1 MSLHDLLPLPPA
13 PDKTA
18 LERGTA
24 IAPRF
29 DANGLIAAVAT
40 HADTGEVLMLAWMNA
55 EALAK
60 TVETGEAHYFS
71 RSRGELWRKGATSGQ
86 IQQVVEARID
96 CDQDA
101 VWLKVRPQGDG
112 GACHT
117 GARSCF
123 YRAIEGGKL
132 VARP

>member
-1 MSLHDLLPLPPA
+1 MTDADSIEQGS
-13 PDKTA
+13 A
-18 LERGTA
+18 LT
-24 IAPRF
+24 PRF

-55 EALAK
+55 EALDRTLA
-60 TVETGEAHYFS
+60 TGEAHYFS
-71 RSRGELWRKGATSGQ
+71 RSRNALWHKGATSGQ
-86 IQQVVEARID
+86 IQQVAEVRID

-123 YRAIEGGKL
+123 YRVIEGGRL
-132 VARP
+132 VRR

>member
-1 MSLHDLLPLPPA
+1 MAAMTATFPTA
-13 PDKTA
+13 PDTHA
-18 LERGTA
+18 LEHGDVLS
-24 IAPRF
+24 PRF

-40 HADTGEVLMLAWMNA
+40 HADTGEVLMFAWMNA
-55 EALAK
+55 EALSR
-60 TVETGEAHYFS
+60 TLETGEAHYFS
-71 RSRGELWRKGATSGQ
+71 RSRNELWHKGATSGQ
-86 IQQVVEARID
+86 IQQVVEARVD

-123 YRAIEGGKL
+123 YRVVEGGKL
-132 VARP
+132 VGRR

>member
-1 MSLHDLLPLPPA
+1 MDAMTSPFPTA

-18 LERGTA
+18 LEHGA
-24 IAPRF
+24 ALSPRF
-29 DANGLIAAVAT
+29 DAAGLIAAVAT

-55 EALAK
+55 EALAR
-60 TVETGEAHYFS
+60 TLETGEAHYYS

-86 IQQVVEARID
+86 VQTVVEARID

-101 VWLKVRPQGDG
+101 VWLKVRPGGDG

-123 YRAIEGGKL
+123 YRAIEAGQL

>member
-1 MSLHDLLPLPPA
+1 MSFPTVPSKD
-13 PDKTA
+13 A
-18 LERGTA
+18 LERGEVL
-24 IAPRF
+24 APRF
-29 DANGLIAAVAT
+29 DAAGLIAAVAT

-55 EALAK
+55 EALEA
-60 TVETGEAHYFS
+60 TIRTGEAHYYS

-86 IQQVVEARID
+86 VQVVDEVRID

-101 VWLKVRPQGDG
+101 VWIKVRPQGDG

-123 YRAIEGGKL
+123 YRVVEGGRL
-132 VARP
+132 VRE